1 MNTINIFGW
10 QIEFDALFWIVSLI
24 IIGIPVLFLISKWVR
39 IYIKKKLSA
48 QQAMIISKF
57 IMYFGLVII
66 LLSILQKLNFPLAT
80 LYGSAG
86 IIGIALA
93 FASQTSVSN
102 IISGLFLIAERPFEV
117 DDIIKIG
124 DTTGVVL
131 SVDVLSIKLRTFDN
145 KFVRIPNETIVKSE
159 LTNVTKFPIRRVEMN
174 VGVAYK
180 EDIGSVREI
189 LLDVAKKNP
198 MCLNDPE
205 PIVVFTGFGDS
216 SLDFL
221 FGVWAV
227 KADWLKLK
235 NSIAEDVKCRFDEE
249 GIEIPFPHLSLYKGS
264 VTDPI
269 PISIVNQD
277 SGK

>member
-10 QIEFDALFWIVSLI
+10 KIEFDALFWIVSLI
-24 IIGIPVLFLISKWVR
+24 IVGIPMLFLISKWVR
-39 IYIKKKLSA
+39 IYIKKKMSA

-124 DTTGVVL
+124 NTTGVVL

-198 MCLNDPE
+198 LCLNDPE
-205 PIVVFTGFGDS
+205 PIVVFTGFGNS

-227 KADWLKLK
+227 KSDWLKLK
-235 NSIAEDVKCRFDEE
+235 NSIAEDVKKRFDEK
-249 GIEIPFPHLSLYKGS
+249 GIEIPFPHLSLYSGS
-264 VTDPI
+264 KTEPI
-269 PISIVNQD
+269 PISIV
-277 SGK
+277 GKNE

>member
-10 QIEFDALFWIVSLI
+10 QIDFGTLFWVGALI
-24 IIGIPVLFLISKWVR
+24 ILGIPILILISKWIR
-39 IYIKKKLSA
+39 QYTKKKLSA
-48 QQAMIISKF
+48 QQAMILSKF
-57 IMYFGLVII
+57 ILYFGLVII
-66 LLSILQKLNFPLAT
+66 ILSILQKLNFPLAT

-102 IISGLFLIAERPFEV
+102 IISGLFLIGERPFEV

-131 SVDVLSIKLRTFDN
+131 SVDVLSVKLRTFDN

-159 LTNVTKFPIRRVEMN
+159 LTNITKFPIRRIDIN

-180 EDIGSVREI
+180 EDIGRVREV
-189 LLDVAKKNP
+189 LMEVAKRNP
-198 MCLNDPE
+198 LCLNDPE
-205 PIVVFTGFGDS
+205 PIVIFNGFGNS

-227 KADWLKLK
+227 KSDFLKLK
-235 NSIAEDVKCRFDEE
+235 NSITEDVKRRFDEE

-264 VTDPI
+264 VTEPI

-277 SGK
+277 LGK

>member
-10 QIEFDALFWIVSLI
+10 QIDFGTLFWVGALI
-24 IIGIPVLFLISKWVR
+24 ILGIPILILVSKWIR
-39 IYIKKKLSA
+39 QYTKKKMSA
-48 QQAMIISKF
+48 QQAMILSKF
-57 IMYFGLVII
+57 ILYFGLVII
-66 LLSILQKLNFPLAT
+66 MLSILQKLKFPLAT

-102 IISGLFLIAERPFEV
+102 IISGLFLIAERPFGV

-124 DTTGVVL
+124 DMTGVVL

-159 LTNVTKFPIRRVEMN
+159 LTNITKFPIRRVDLN

-180 EDIGSVREI
+180 EDIGRVREI

-198 MCLNDPE
+198 LCLNDPE
-205 PIVVFTGFGDS
+205 PIVIFTGFGNS

-235 NSIAEDVKCRFDEE
+235 NGIAEDVKRRFDEK